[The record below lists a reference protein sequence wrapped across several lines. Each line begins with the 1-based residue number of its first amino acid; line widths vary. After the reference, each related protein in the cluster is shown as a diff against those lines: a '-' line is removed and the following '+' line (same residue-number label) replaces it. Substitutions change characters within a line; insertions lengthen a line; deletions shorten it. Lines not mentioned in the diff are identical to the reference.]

1 MASRYWICETVG
13 GGDWSD
19 TNNWSDMSGGSGGAG
34 VPTLDDD
41 VYFDD
46 GNGLMVTDCNIDIAY
61 PVCNAFY
68 FGVASEFAGN
78 VVGSPS
84 TVLVKSGSVQ
94 VGPTVPGGI
103 TNVTFLPLAAGNCQA
118 QGAVISFVSAPIR
131 PKLTIHA
138 EESGN
143 QVAAAQTEVEL
154 AAVGSVEMP
163 VSIDGFVEAIFT
175 PFGGAEQLLD
185 SDTYSFV
192 ADDETSFE
200 DIFGANPVFDLP
212 ATPGAWGGIL
222 RIDVYTDSGKSVL
235 MASAQQVL
243 AATDFPLAE
252 ELRYGVKT
260 QYETVTGTSEEMPL
274 TQAWVEVAA
283 EKVGAV
289 QIGQTGYVKGYLS
302 LQQTKTAGVTITL
315 TIAGVP
321 TVVFDD
327 DFNFVAGNWYSIADI
342 VGSEVTFEPAA
353 GEYGINNK
361 IEISVSADGISD
373 PNLSVP
379 FNITDF
385 PAAGQLAS
393 GVYTQYATV
402 EGTMPKP
409 RLRVTA
415 NAIDPD
421 TFEIVGACQL
431 GQTVRL
437 AGSIQPESDGSAH
450 LTVTGYDN
458 GVPTLLVDEDF
469 NFVNGVNQTFE
480 DIAGAAIEM
489 TPSPTTRT
497 LTYFEWTISGV
508 DVGTVGGQVQVSVT
522 DFPTADQLV
531 GGLHPVKTQYQ
542 AVTGSVLAGMPIVR
556 DFAAKNSMDETVGAI
571 QIGATFTFEGNI
583 SFSSDQDDT
592 EVDLIIYD
600 KNGVEVAELYVAY
613 PVSFSKDTPRTLADI
628 FGEVPAWTPPATG
641 EYYAMLWIMG
651 DDGPAFGA
659 EVTAFVGCSATDFPA
674 AAEVEDGVE
683 FFYGTL
689 EGELPAGGGGAVQD
703 VSIMDPTETYQ
714 ILRGSKDT
722 AYPVGGRVVFDA
734 DTAGVSIE
742 LAAYDITNPAA
753 PVLLGYLIPTGLFDF
768 TAGVPRTL
776 ADLAGGTLE
785 FTPTTDGDFLL
796 SLVVAPP
803 SPASADEVVVQF
815 TTQPIGPTPPTPPTP
830 IVDQAVECTRDY
842 PENLSQGFNIFP
854 LNPAMLRKFNV
865 VGDWGL
871 VVNQPTYPKNG
882 FFVNSVS
889 GLPALG
895 QTAEFRAVVA
905 AGEYTFRLWAPKNN
919 DCGMVDVEINGFSV
933 AVNQDLYA
941 AALDAG
947 NVIEIP
953 RVRLAA
959 GLQRIKFT
967 ISGKNPASSNFF
979 FRMIGFDLAPWQP
992 GTV

>member
-1 MASRYWICETVG
+1 MDLYFI
-13 GGDWSD
+13 GDPAAAPWSD
-19 TNNWSDMSGGSGGAG
+19 PLMWSDMSGGSTGFGPPGPGDRAIFDVNSLYACEIDIDVDVAEIIIDAASAGILSGHKKIKAG
-34 VPTLDDD
+34 VFTSGAVINCEYADMEIGTFSLTGGTMTMPTVTYEPSAKLKITGDADFNGT
-41 VYFDD
+41 VYFPYAGDSIVQFAASAGTQQFTTRGKTFRNIKLS
-46 GNGLMVTDCNIDIAY
+46 GNATL
-61 PVCNAFY
+61 
-68 FGVASEFAGN
+68 
-78 VVGSPS
+78 
-84 TVLVKSGSVQ
+84 VQ
-94 VGPTVPGGI
+94 VGDLTCDELVIDAINGEWDSNGY
-103 TNVTFLPLAAGNCQA
+103 NVAG
-118 QGAVISFVSAPIR
+118 VISVASLPIR

-163 VSIDGFVEAIFT
+163 VSIDAFVEAIFT

-192 ADDETSFE
+192 ADDETWFE
-200 DIFGANPVFDLP
+200 DIFGANPTFDLP

-222 RIDVYTDSGKSVL
+222 RIDVYTDSGKTTL
-235 MASAQQVL
+235 MASTQQVL

-393 GVYTQYATV
+393 GVYTQYGTV

-409 RLRVTA
+409 RLRVIA

-437 AGSIQPESDGSAH
+437 AGTIQPESDGSAH

-508 DVGTVGGQVQVSVT
+508 DVGTVSGQVQVSVT
-522 DFPTADQLV
+522 DFP
-531 GGLHPVKTQYQ
+531 
-542 AVTGSVLAGMPIVR
+542 
-556 DFAAKNSMDETVGAI
+556 AAS
-571 QIGATFTFEGNI
+571 
-583 SFSSDQDDT
+583 
-592 EVDLIIYD
+592 
-600 KNGVEVAELYVAY
+600 
-613 PVSFSKDTPRTLADI
+613 
-628 FGEVPAWTPPATG
+628 
-641 EYYAMLWIMG
+641 
-651 DDGPAFGA
+651 
-659 EVTAFVGCSATDFPA
+659 
-674 AAEVEDGVE
+674 EVEDGVM

-689 EGELPAGGGGAVQD
+689 EGELAAGGGGAVQD
-703 VSIMDPTETYQ
+703 ASIMDPTETYQ

-722 AYPVGGRVVFDA
+722 SYPVGGQVVFDA

-796 SLVVAPP
+796 SLVVAGP

-815 TTQPIGPTPPTPPTP
+815 TTQPIGPTPPTPPAPPAGGIPATREYP
-830 IVDQAVECTRDY
+830 DNHSVPYQAFTLV
-842 PENLSQGFNIFP
+842 PKMM
-854 LNPAMLRKFNV
+854 AMFNV
-865 VGDWGL
+865 TGDWGL
-871 VVNQPTYPKNG
+871 KVNEPTYPQNM
-882 FFVNSVS
+882 FFVNSLS

-895 QTAEFRAVVA
+895 QTAEFRAA
-905 AGEYTFRLWAPKNN
+905 IPAGPYTFRVWAPKGP
-919 DCGMVDVEINGFSV
+919 DCGIVDLYINDFPV
-933 AVNQDLYA
+933 AVGVDLYA
-941 AALDAG
+941 AALDPN
-947 NVIEIP
+947 NVIVVP
-953 RVRLAA
+953 NVLLSNGVQRVKVTVA
-959 GLQRIKFT
+959 
-967 ISGKNPASSNFF
+967 GKNGASSNFF
-979 FRMIGFDLAPWQP
+979 FRMINMQLVPYQY
-992 GTV
+992 GTL